1 MGGRTTTKRRQSNGI
16 GSLMLSFV
24 TFILGY
30 LVASVFDISS
40 LSHWM
45 TSRIST
51 QATSSHPSYSR
62 VQTAEIPKPKFEFY
76 TLLTKDQ
83 SVEPTVAATN
93 TKPAAAAAAVAPQLV
108 AKPEPA
114 INANSAVV
122 VANTASKAE
131 AAPLDLTVTQKL
143 PLHEPL
149 VATAQPQSQPQLKA
163 IPIIDKGRYIIQVG
177 SFKNQHEA
185 EKMRAVLVM
194 RGFSPVIT
202 STTQQQVTWYRVL
215 IGPFPSLTDAQRV
228 HREFAVRDRITG
240 MIRKLDV

>member
-1 MGGRTTTKRRQSNGI
+1 MGGKATAKRRQNNGI
-16 GSLMLSFV
+16 GSLMLSFI

-30 LVASVFDISS
+30 LVASAFDISS

-45 TSRIST
+45 SNRFST
-51 QATSSHPSYSR
+51 QATPSHRPSQ
-62 VQTAEIPKPKFEFY
+62 VQTAELPKPKFEFY
-76 TLLTKDQ
+76 TLLTKDK
-83 SVEPTVAATN
+83 SVAPALATAS
-93 TKPAAAAAAVAPQLV
+93 TKPATVAVATQV
-108 AKPEPA
+108 AAKSEST
-114 INANSAVV
+114 INPSHVVAVV
-122 VANTASKAE
+122 SSSLKTA

-149 VATAQPQSQPQLKA
+149 VAAAQPQPQLKTVQVL
-163 IPIIDKGRYIIQVG
+163 DKGRYIIQVG

-185 EKMRAVLVM
+185 EKMKAALVM

-202 STTQQQVTWYRVL
+202 SATQQQVTWYRVL
-215 IGPFPSLTDAQRV
+215 IGPFPSLNDAQRV